1 MIISEVMRFFFFALT
16 FSLSFAF
23 SFEWK
28 MMAAIENSDNTNIKC
43 WLIRSL
49 FFTRFDV
56 EMEMAGQ
63 K

>member
-1 MIISEVMRFFFFALT
+1 
-16 FSLSFAF
+16 
-23 SFEWK
+23 
-28 MMAAIENSDNTNIKC
+28 MMAAIENSDNTNTKC

>member
-16 FSLSFAF
+16 LSFTL